1 MYYPLICLPLT
12 TMIVCPG
19 RMVDKGLL
27 SGIPLGSL
35 EKYKYINKLAKNE
48 KYQNDKLYHFLYVFE
63 VKESNEIVI
72 FVIRGQL

>member
-35 EKYKYINKLAKNE
+35 EKGFIEEVLPHTQVGNLIHYLPHRGI
-48 KYQNDKLYHFLYVFE
+48 
-63 VKESNEIVI
+63 VKEESKIYIPIRESI
-72 FVIRGQL
+72 FLF